1 MICADTS
8 SLIAYWEGQQGPDV
22 DLIDLALADQVL
34 VLAPVCLSELLSS
47 PRLTPSLEKALLQVP
62 LLEIMP
68 GFWERAGKL
77 RAKLMRRR
85 YRPKLADTLIAQ
97 SCLDHQVPLVT
108 RDRDF
113 AAFQKLA
120 ALRLL

>member
-8 SLIAYWEGQQGPDV
+8 SLIAYWEGQPGPDV

-34 VLAPVCLSELLSS
+34 VLAPVCLCELLSS
-47 PRLTPSLEKALLQVP
+47 PQLTPSLEQALLQVP
-62 LLEIMP
+62 LLEILP
-68 GFWERAGKL
+68 GFWERSGKL
-77 RAKLMRRR
+77 RARLMRHR

-108 RDRDF
+108 RDRGF

-120 ALRLL
+120 GLRLL

>member
-22 DLIDLALADQVL
+22 DLIDLALADQIL

-47 PRLTPSLEKALLQVP
+47 PRLTPELEQALLQIP

-77 RAKLMRRR
+77 RARLMRRR
-85 YRPKLADTLIAQ
+85 YRPKLADTFIAQ
-97 SCLDHQVPLVT
+97 SCLDHQAPLVT

-113 AAFQKLA
+113 AAFHKLA
-120 ALRLL
+120 GLRLL

>member
-8 SLIAYWEGQQGPDV
+8 SLIAYWAGQQGPDV

-34 VLAPVCLSELLSS
+34 MLAPVCLSELLSS
-47 PRLTPSLEKALLQVP
+47 PRLPAELEQALRQIP
-62 LLEIMP
+62 LLEISP

-77 RAKLMRRR
+77 RARLMRRQ

-97 SCLDHQVPLVT
+97 SCLHHQVPLVT

-113 AAFQKLA
+113 TAFRKIAGLH
-120 ALRLL
+120 LL